1 MSAAD
6 NKALALEYMRLL
18 EKGDYDAAF
27 GKFAPDGKVSVMGRT
42 SSVGDFAKVVREFRG
57 MVVGAM
63 TLTPTSTVAEG
74 DKVAMEVTGG
84 ADMIKGVRYDNQY
97 HFLFEFKNGKIA
109 HLKEYMDTAKAQAT
123 WDALGKA
130 PPENEWKK

>member
-27 GKFAPDGKVSVMGRT
+27 GKFAPDGQVTVMGRT

-57 MVVGAM
+57 MVTGPM
-63 TLTPTSTVAEG
+63 TLKPTSTIGEG
-74 DKVAMEVTGG
+74 EKVAMEVTGG
-84 ADMIKGVRYDNQY
+84 ADMIRGVRYDNQY
-97 HFLFEFKNGKIA
+97 HFAFEFKNGKIT

-123 WDALGKA
+123 WEALGKA
-130 PPENEWKK
+130 APEKEWK

>member
-1 MSAAD
+1 MSAAE

-18 EKGDYDAAF
+18 EKGDFDAAF
-27 GKFAPDGKVSVMGRT
+27 AKFTADGKVSVMGRT

-57 MVVGAM
+57 MVVGPM
-63 TLTPTSTVAEG
+63 TLKPTSAVAEG

-84 ADMIKGVRYDNQY
+84 ADMIKGVHYDNEY
-97 HFLFEFKNGKIA
+97 HFLFEFKGGKIA

-130 PPENEWKK
+130 PPEKEWKQ